1 MGAIA
6 SRGLEL
12 PESHCPCDVSMT
24 IPVEPE
30 GSWSS
35 GEPVPRPVDLIALR
49 AEVDVRAAILCVGR
63 ICIRFTRIGWTRGGH
78 RQRYEREEH

>member
-6 SRGLEL
+6 SRCLEL

-24 IPVEPE
+24 IPVKPE

-49 AEVDVRAAILCVGR
+49 AEVDVRAAISMR
-63 ICIRFTRIGWTRGGH
+63 
-78 RQRYEREEH
+78 RQDLHPFYPDRVDPRRSPSAV